1 MHRLV
6 QKFKCLKMEVS
17 KWEKDRNLSL
27 REELIQIEADLSK
40 LYSVTDDNLFST
52 GEIVW
57 LGWMLGRI

>member
-1 MHRLV
+1 
-6 QKFKCLKMEVS
+6 MEVS